1 MHNWIIIKL
10 TKSLKSKLITIF
22 YKLNQT
28 PCMLEPFLA
37 SACLWI
43 VYGLFMGCLW
53 IVCGVLMGCL
63 WGVYGV
69 LMAGCLWGGLWD
81 GFTALPT
88 PPPINS
94 LVRWTPKILDT
105 TWQKD
110 PCKRAAH
117 MRLPNKAQIGP
128 MWRPRRP
135 IRWHGTMGIRQ
146 KVKLFDLHFV
156 WAEFRFLHSIAL

>member
-43 VYGLFMGCLW
+43 VYGLFMDCLW
-53 IVCGVLMGCL
+53 GAYGLFMGCL
-63 WGVYGV
+63 WG
-69 LMAGCLWGGLWD
+69 ANGGLFMRWFM
-81 GFTALPT
+81 GWFYSFTNST
-88 PPPINS
+88 PINS
-94 LVRWTPKILDT
+94 LVQWTPKILDT

-117 MRLPNKAQIGP
+117 MRLPNKAQIGQ